1 LIDEEK
7 RRRIRKGLARAGISA
22 LILRYPENVV
32 YATGYWPCWGWS
44 TCIYPLDGEPVLIL
58 PECERRFAV
67 KVGFRDLRPIKDD
80 YGASTVQIISEVVAE
95 KHLERSTVGIEASF
109 ETIAANHVGGEA
121 NFPNDPS
128 FDRMRVRLPE
138 CRLLDATSLLY
149 ELRSI
154 KSGPE
159 VERLKLANRIAA
171 EGLGA
176 ARDALGPGMKE
187 TEVASAAER
196 AIHAFGV
203 GHRGVLRARGFAFV
217 MSGPLSAE
225 AYMPFN
231 ISTARR
237 IRRGDLVLIELNTYA
252 DGYWSDLTRVWVCGG
267 RPTAKQA
274 EMYDI
279 VRGGAEDALKRAGD
293 GIGAEEPYLAAK
305 DFIGGTRYGR
315 YFLPF
320 LGHGIGARMHEPVPM
335 LIPGSKD
342 VLRRGMVHSV
352 EPGIYIKGFG
362 GMRIEDDVLDM
373 GKRATSLSTFERTL
387 ET

>member
-1 LIDEEK
+1 MIDEEK

-22 LILRYPENVV
+22 LILRYSENVV

-58 PECERRFAV
+58 PECERRYAG
-67 KVGFRDLRPIKDD
+67 KAEFRDLRPIKDD
-80 YGASTVQIISEVVAE
+80 YGASTAQIISDVVAE
-95 KHLERSTVGIEASF
+95 RHLERSTVGIEASF

-128 FDRMRVRLPE
+128 FDRMRARLPE

-149 ELRSI
+149 ELRAI

-196 AIHAFGV
+196 AIHVFGV

-225 AYMPFN
+225 AHMPFN

-267 RPTAKQA
+267 RPTPKQA

-279 VRGGAEDALKRAGD
+279 VRGGRRRRS
-293 GIGAEEPYLAAK
+293 
-305 DFIGGTRYGR
+305 GG
-315 YFLPF
+315 
-320 LGHGIGARMHEPVPM
+320 
-335 LIPGSKD
+335 
-342 VLRRGMVHSV
+342 
-352 EPGIYIKGFG
+352 
-362 GMRIEDDVLDM
+362 
-373 GKRATSLSTFERTL
+373 RATASALRNHIWPPRAS
-387 ET
+387 